1 VPDRVDTT
9 GPIGEALSTGMR
21 EELREAQR
29 ERWRAEVRLQAALEQ
44 MRHFEKKTRDA
55 EEEVGDLRALV
66 SELAAEIEAIT
77 GSKAWK
83 TAVRVRSFRRPFS
96 RG

>member
-1 VPDRVDTT
+1 MPERVDTS

-66 SELAAEIEAIT
+66 AELAAEIEAIT
-77 GSKAWK
+77 GSRAWQ
-83 TAVRVRSFRRPFS
+83 TAVKVRGLRHPFA